1 MTKSE
6 RITPIYFEPSY
17 AGKNLRQVGVDYLQV
32 ENQNIVSHWYHGAHD
47 VDLFVWID
55 QQKNVIKQQISFCG
69 QIVEWNILDGLKTG
83 VVIEEDLEAAPETSS
98 ETGPA
103 KASSSETIRF
113 DLKPQSESIKMA
125 IEVIKHID
133 VMDDVFRQS
142 LLRNFGKRSTPRQ
155 TGFWQKVLQIFKK
168 SA

>member
-6 RITPIYFEPSY
+6 RTTPIYFEPSH
-17 AGKNLRQVGVDYLQV
+17 AGKNLKEVGVDYLQV
-32 ENQNIVSHWYHGAHD
+32 EDQNIISRWYHGAHD

-83 VVIEEDLEAAPETSS
+83 VVIEEELEATSEKPNSS
-98 ETGPA
+98 EI
-103 KASSSETIRF
+103 IRF
-113 DLKPQSESIKMA
+113 DHKPQNESIRMA
-125 IEVIKHID
+125 VEVIKHID
-133 VMDDVFRQS
+133 AMDDVFRQS
-142 LLRNFGKRSTPRQ
+142 LLRNFGKGTTPRQ